1 VSSGALESGADDWKR
16 SVLLS
21 LSRLCGRVCII
32 LLTRAQFLQ
41 NGPLADSKLDHS
53 ERETPADGYA
63 VAPVPRAATRV
74 PAIDAFSGQKVLER
88 AAPNRRHEPMFA
100 ENCHDLFSID
110 CAFVQSSRQ
119 EFSMSNQMT
128 PLRRRMIDDMMIRN
142 LSPLKQKIYVRAVL
156 NFSIFHG

>member
-1 VSSGALESGADDWKR
+1 MKSPVNAGLCTLTHNITLDKIDTNRQYRRVSSGALESGADDWKR

-63 VAPVPRAATRV
+63 VAPRRERPCRCSATEQR
-74 PAIDAFSGQKVLER
+74 E
-88 AAPNRRHEPMFA
+88 E
-100 ENCHDLFSID
+100 
-110 CAFVQSSRQ
+110 
-119 EFSMSNQMT
+119 
-128 PLRRRMIDDMMIRN
+128 
-142 LSPLKQKIYVRAVL
+142 
-156 NFSIFHG
+156 